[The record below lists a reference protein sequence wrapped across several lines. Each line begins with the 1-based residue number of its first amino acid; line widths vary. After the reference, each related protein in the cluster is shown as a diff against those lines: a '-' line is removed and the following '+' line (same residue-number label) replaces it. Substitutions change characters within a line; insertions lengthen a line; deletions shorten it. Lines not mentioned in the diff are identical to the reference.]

1 MKLTLPEV
9 RRHILWYVHTV
20 EYYVAIRGMALLED
34 NSPWGFYTSCDGRLK
49 AAYEEQPGKTEMEDR
64 VCTVALCFLTTMISV
79 MSSSRVKLGRFA
91 SRVTGRV
98 ISSGFVPCDTH
109 PVHWEGKESMTKI
122 VLPAVSRGSPSSM
135 TLVSSVFCQNL
146 CHCLTCEHASSAD
159 IQTLHGSLS
168 TCW

>member
-1 MKLTLPEV
+1 
-9 RRHILWYVHTV
+9 
-20 EYYVAIRGMALLED
+20 
-34 NSPWGFYTSCDGRLK
+34 
-49 AAYEEQPGKTEMEDR
+49 MEDR
-64 VCTVALCFLTTMISV
+64 VCTVALCFLTTVMSV

-98 ISSGFVPCDTH
+98 ISLGFVPCDTH
-109 PVHWEGKESMTKI
+109 PVHWEGKESMRKT

-159 IQTLHGSLS
+159 IQTLHGSL
-168 TCW
+168 